1 MVELPDCAISNAPII
16 TNIKI
21 IGNNTKNHDKL
32 VYPALQNVF
41 NNHVQNTMYNNL
53 PKNTVIVSGTWHWYN
68 PTQ

>member
-32 VYPALQNVF
+32 VYPALQKVF
-41 NNHVQNTMYNNL
+41 NSHVQNTIYNNL
-53 PKNTVIVSGTWHWYN
+53 PKNTLIVSGT
-68 PTQ
+68 